1 MYSVLVTPDNDW
13 EESLMYYKKL
23 ESLRMAIGNHFITAF
38 QNVKYRGVEVARF
51 LFSPEFVYNFAIAS
65 NVVNEII
72 QSCPTIRQDVSL
84 TDAFSLVD
92 SDYPYTVRPG
102 KKILINPA
110 EFLTDLAKLL
120 PADRVVTSVEPA
132 VPDQAALAQ
141 LVKTA
146 EAELERNQNDFI
158 FGTPRFQTW
167 FREWMP
173 KLALEIDAYADL
185 FDREEIGCVVTRFS
199 FTPPGRALLWLA
211 KSRGVPSIA
220 YQPPVMLT
228 LNKNIGESCPLSE
241 IPPVATFKTV
251 WGPQYQEFFMS
262 LGVPANRLPVIGNP
276 HFDRMFSYPA
286 TNNGEFRRRFG
297 IPESHKVILHP
308 TEAPNQRM
316 IAKVAID
323 AVKALPDT
331 TLLLKVRDNECPA
344 ERELYNDLIQDHPRI
359 KVIGFDQH
367 ICDMIINSDVILV
380 FFSTCGVE
388 GMLIGKPV
396 VVIDVKYTPPL
407 YSYVEH
413 LGAPEVQ
420 NGEELAALLQKLF
433 TDTLFN
439 QEIRA
444 REAARLPYL
453 CVPDGNSLLR
463 LAELTLKV
471 ADGEYRI

>member
-1 MYSVLVTPDNDW
+1 MNDNNK
-13 EESLMYYKKL
+13 Y
-23 ESLRMAIGNHFITAF
+23 ESLRMAIGNHFITTF
-38 QNVKYRGVEVARF
+38 QNMKYRGVEVARF
-51 LFSPEFVYNFAIAS
+51 LFSPEFVYKFACAA
-65 NVVNEII
+65 NVIDGI
-72 QSCPTIRQDVSL
+72 LKSCPTIKQDVSL
-84 TDAFSLVD
+84 NDAFSLVD
-92 SDYPYTVRPG
+92 GDYPYTVRPG

-120 PADRVVTSVEPA
+120 PADRVVTAPEPL
-132 VPDQAALAQ
+132 PDQAALEE
-141 LVKTA
+141 LVQTA

-167 FREWMP
+167 LRGWMP
-173 KLALEIDAYADL
+173 KLAAEIDQYASL
-185 FDREEIGCVVTRFS
+185 FDREEIGCVVTRFA

-220 YQPPVMLT
+220 YQPPVMLAY
-228 LNKNIGESCPLSE
+228 NKNIGISCPLSE

-251 WGPQYQEFFMS
+251 WGPQYKEYFMS

-286 TNNGEFRRRFG
+286 TNNAEFRQKFG

-308 TEAPNQRM
+308 TELRNRM
-316 IAKVAID
+316 LAKVAID
-323 AVKALPDT
+323 AVKALPDA

-380 FFSTCGVE
+380 FLSTCGVE

-396 VVIDVKYTPPL
+396 VVMDIKYTPPF

-433 TDTLFN
+433 NDPLFN
-439 QEIRA
+439 EEIRA

-453 CVPDGNSLLR
+453 CVPDGQSLLR
-463 LAELTLKV
+463 LAEFTLQV
-471 ADGEYRI
+471 ADGDYRI

>member
-1 MYSVLVTPDNDW
+1 MYS
-13 EESLMYYKKL
+13 EKL
-23 ESLRMAIGNHFITAF
+23 ESFRLAIGNHFITTF

-51 LFSPEFVYNFAIAS
+51 LFSPEFVYKFAYAS
-65 NVVNEII
+65 NVVNEIVK
-72 QSCPTIRQDVSL
+72 SCPTIRQDVSL
-84 TDAFSLVD
+84 ADAFSLVD
-92 SDYPYTVRPG
+92 GDYPYTVRPG

-120 PADRVVTSVEPA
+120 PADRVITSPEPA
-132 VPDQAALAQ
+132 VPNPAALEE
-141 LVKTA
+141 LVQTA

-158 FGTPRFQTW
+158 FGTPGFQAW
-167 FREWMP
+167 FRDWMP
-173 KLALEIDAYADL
+173 KVAAEIDKYADL

-199 FTPPGRALLWLA
+199 FTSPGRTLLWLA

-220 YQPPVMLT
+220 YQPPVMLA
-228 LNKNIGESCPLSE
+228 LNPNIGKYCPLSE
-241 IPPVATFKTV
+241 IPTVATFKTV
-251 WGPQYQEFFMS
+251 WGPQWKEFFMS
-262 LGVPANRLPVIGNP
+262 FGIPEKRLPVIGNP

-286 TNNGEFRRRFG
+286 TNNAEFRRKFG

-308 TEAPNQRM
+308 TELRNRM
-316 IAKVAID
+316 LAKVAID
-323 AVKALPDT
+323 AVKALPDA

-367 ICDMIINSDVILV
+367 ICDMIINSDVVLV
-380 FFSTCGVE
+380 FLSTCGVE

-396 VVIDVKYTPPL
+396 VVMDIKYTPPF

-433 TDTLFN
+433 TDPLFN
-439 QEIRA
+439 EEIRA

-453 CVPDGNSLLR
+453 CVPDGQSLLR
-463 LAELTLKV
+463 LAEFTLQV
-471 ADGEYRI
+471 ADGDYRI